1 MRSIQM
7 DRYEDSM
14 FDELGFEEGEVGIEE
29 FDEGG
34 EADEYEEDD
43 QPAAFDEGDEFEEYD
58 EGDEGDEFEQPM
70 DFDEG
75 DEFEEY
81 DEGEEEFDEEALDEA
96 MAYALGAEDSDE
108 FFRRI
113 ARGVRGA
120 VRAVRRAAP
129 TIGRIARTVGR
140 VASVIPLPQAQAI
153 GRVANV
159 VGQLMADEASEDEAL
174 DAFAEAAVRNRAAR
188 PVAAALAVRRAIG
201 PRAAARMP
209 AQAGGQAVPTPRQAA
224 TQLQRRAGPTAI
236 RALPRIARSVR
247 RAAATRGTPPQQRA
261 RVLQNA
267 AMRAIRRGPRLRRQ
281 LSQPLPAGR
290 RVIRR
295 AQAAAQAGV
304 PPAQRILGRGAAFG
318 GIAGA
323 PLGGLGRGRRRII
336 VRQPSL
342 LIIRP
347 L

>member
-1 MRSIQM
+1 L
-7 DRYEDSM
+7 
-14 FDELGFEEGEVGIEE
+14 F
-29 FDEGG
+29 
-34 EADEYEEDD
+34 
-43 QPAAFDEGDEFEEYD
+43 
-58 EGDEGDEFEQPM
+58 
-70 DFDEG
+70 
-75 DEFEEY
+75 
-81 DEGEEEFDEEALDEA
+81 
-96 MAYALGAEDSDE
+96 
-108 FFRRI
+108 
-113 ARGVRGA
+113 
-120 VRAVRRAAP
+120 
-129 TIGRIARTVGR
+129 
-140 VASVIPLPQAQAI
+140 
-153 GRVANV
+153 
-159 VGQLMADEASEDEAL
+159 
-174 DAFAEAAVRNRAAR
+174 
-188 PVAAALAVRRAIG
+188 
-201 PRAAARMP
+201 
-209 AQAGGQAVPTPRQAA
+209 PTPRQAA